1 MLGRVKARPLSDKPQ
16 AAKSQ
21 SDKFRDLARDL
32 ECDEDESAFEEKV
45 RKIANSS
52 VQQPKPERP
61 E

>member
-1 MLGRVKARPLSDKPQ
+1 LSDKPQ